1 MNNENYSNVLLK
13 GILNLNCNRKYKKHN
28 QANFFVIHM
37 MLNYDAPL
45 YRPPSEARS
54 LIFQVT
60 LGCSFNECSFC
71 DMYRSKEYS
80 ERSWDEIKTEI
91 DMMAN
96 YLPDTKRVFLADGDA
111 LNLDSEFM
119 IKIVKYIRV
128 KFANIE
134 RISCYAMPMNILK
147 KTPEELKKMNEA
159 GLNMFYLGIE
169 SGSDIVLKK
178 VTKGAIAKTIIKS
191 VNKAKDA
198 GYEMSCMIILGLGG
212 KTYSK
217 EHIKGT
223 AEVISACSPQ
233 YVGALTLY
241 LENGIKQEFI
251 DKFEGEFIKI
261 NDDESLKELH
271 DLISQIETKNKII
284 FRANHGS
291 NAYTIKGT
299 FPQDKQDMIDKID
312 WMKQHPEIIRPQGLR
327 GF

>member
-1 MNNENYSNVLLK
+1 
-13 GILNLNCNRKYKKHN
+13 
-28 QANFFVIHM
+28 M

-80 ERSWDEIKTEI
+80 ERPWDEVKLEI
-91 DMMAN
+91 DLMARH
-96 YLPDTKRVFLADGDA
+96 LPETRRIFLADGDA
-111 LNLDSEFM
+111 LNLDTQYM
-119 IKIVKYIRV
+119 VKILKYLRE
-128 KFANIE
+128 KFPSLE

-147 KTPEELKKMNEA
+147 KTPEELKMMYDA
-159 GLNMFYLGIE
+159 GLDMLYLGIE
-169 SGSDIVLKK
+169 SGSDIILKK
-178 VTKGAIAKTIIKS
+178 VTKGAVAKTIIKS

-198 GYEMSCMIILGLGG
+198 GYIMSCMIILGLGG
-212 KTYSK
+212 RTYSK
-217 EHIKGT
+217 EHIRGT
-223 AEVISACSPQ
+223 AEVISACSPN

-241 LENGIKQEFI
+241 LENGIKQEFL
-251 DKFEGEFIKI
+251 DKFGEPFVRI
-261 NDDESLKELH
+261 NDDEALEELH
-271 DLISQIETKNKII
+271 DLISQIETTDEIV

-299 FPQDKQDMIDKID
+299 FPQDKQAMLEKIE
-312 WMKQHPEIIRPQGLR
+312 WMKQHPEMVRPQGLR

>member
-1 MNNENYSNVLLK
+1 
-13 GILNLNCNRKYKKHN
+13 
-28 QANFFVIHM
+28 M

-45 YRPPSEARS
+45 YMPPSEAKS

-80 ERSWDEIKTEI
+80 EKSWDEIKSEI
-91 DMMAN
+91 DMMAS
-96 YLPDTKRVFLADGDA
+96 YLPDTKRIFLADGDA
-111 LNLDSEFM
+111 LNLDAEFM
-119 IKIVKYIRV
+119 IKIVKYIKE
-128 KFANIE
+128 KFEKLE

-147 KTPEELKKMNEA
+147 KTPEELKKINQA
-159 GLNMFYLGIE
+159 GLDMFYLGIE

-178 VTKGAIAKTIIKS
+178 VTKGAVAKTIIKS
-191 VNKAKDA
+191 VNKAKEA
-198 GYEMSCMIILGLGG
+198 GYIMSCMIILGLGG
-212 KTYSK
+212 KKYSK

-223 AEVISACSPQ
+223 SEVISACSPQ

-241 LENGIKQEFI
+241 LENSIKQEFI
-251 DKFEGEFIKI
+251 DKYEGEFIRI
-261 NDDESLKELH
+261 NDDESLDELYS
-271 DLISQIETKNKII
+271 LINQIDTKDEIV

-299 FPQDKQDMIDKID
+299 FPQDKQEMLDKID
-312 WMKQHPEIIRPQGLR
+312 WMKQHPEIMRPQGLR

>member
-1 MNNENYSNVLLK
+1 
-13 GILNLNCNRKYKKHN
+13 
-28 QANFFVIHM
+28 M

-80 ERSWDEIKTEI
+80 ERPWEEIKLEI
-91 DMMAN
+91 DMMAQQ
-96 YLPDTKRVFLADGDA
+96 LPDTTRVFLADGDA
-111 LNLDSEFM
+111 LNLDADYM
-119 IKIVKYIRV
+119 VKIVKYIFE
-128 KFANIE
+128 KFAKLE

-147 KTPEELKKMNEA
+147 KTPEELKKMYDA
-159 GLNMFYLGIE
+159 GLTMFYLGIE

-178 VTKGAIAKTIIKS
+178 VTKGATSKTIIKS
-191 VNKAKDA
+191 VNKARDA
-198 GYEMSCMIILGLGG
+198 GYTMSCMVILGLGG
-212 KTYSK
+212 KKYSK
-217 EHIKGT
+217 EHIEGT

-233 YVGALTLY
+233 FVGALTLY
-241 LENGIKQEFI
+241 LENGIKEEFLQ
-251 DKFEGEFIKI
+251 KYNGEFIRL
-261 NDDESLKELH
+261 NDDEALDELEG
-271 DLISQIETKNKII
+271 LLSKIETKDEIV

-299 FPQDKQDMIDKID
+299 FPQDKQKMLDRLR
-312 WMKQHPEIIRPQGLR
+312 WMREHPEVIRPEGLR